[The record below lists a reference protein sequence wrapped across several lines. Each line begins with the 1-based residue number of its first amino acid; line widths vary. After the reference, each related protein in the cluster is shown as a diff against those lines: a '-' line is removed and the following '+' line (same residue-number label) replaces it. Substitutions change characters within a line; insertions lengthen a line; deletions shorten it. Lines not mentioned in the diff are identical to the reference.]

1 LVLNIAPPTISQ
13 NPSKIQIGK
22 QTIQQQATMEWE
34 ERRGNWVLIPPQP
47 KGIVHF
53 LGGAFIAAAPNE
65 TYKFL
70 LEELAKAGYL
80 VIATSFPQIGAYE
93 AITQNIGDYEAIT
106 QNLNKAIRKT
116 LDHKAIAEDI
126 YDKFERAMEE
136 LRNQGVIRRR
146 YLPIYGIGHSL
157 GCKMH
162 LLLGS
167 MFSVKRDGNIFL
179 AYNNYSAKKSIPNL
193 DVLLDQISPF
203 IESFIEFDLEF
214 TPSPEATLALV
225 RDKYQ
230 IKRNFLVKFRN
241 DDIDETMRLKPILQE
256 KAPDLFTAQLLPGNH
271 LTPLGQNLQWPV
283 SQEFSPLDALGQWV
297 KQNFYKDFYRLRDEI
312 LLWLDPLQAPKRS

>member
-1 LVLNIAPPTISQ
+1 
-13 NPSKIQIGK
+13 
-22 QTIQQQATMEWE
+22 MEWKE
-34 ERRGNWVLIPPQP
+34 LRGNWVLIPPQP

-80 VIATSFPQIGAYE
+80 VIATSFLISY
-93 AITQNIGDYEAIT
+93 
-106 QNLNKAIRKT
+106 
-116 LDHKAIAEDI
+116 DHKEIAQEI
-126 YDKFERAMEE
+126 HQKFELAMEE
-136 LRNQGVIRRR
+136 LKRTGVLRRR

-157 GCKMH
+157 GCKMQ
-162 LLLGS
+162 LMLGS

-203 IESFIEFDLEF
+203 VESFIEFDFEF

-225 RDKYQ
+225 KDKYQ
-230 IKRNFLVKFRN
+230 IKRNFVVKFRN
-241 DDIDETMRLKPILQE
+241 DDIDESMRLKPVLQE

-283 SQEFSPLDALGQWV
+283 TQEFSPLDALGQWV

-312 LLWLDPLQAPKRS
+312 LLWLDPLQAPKRN